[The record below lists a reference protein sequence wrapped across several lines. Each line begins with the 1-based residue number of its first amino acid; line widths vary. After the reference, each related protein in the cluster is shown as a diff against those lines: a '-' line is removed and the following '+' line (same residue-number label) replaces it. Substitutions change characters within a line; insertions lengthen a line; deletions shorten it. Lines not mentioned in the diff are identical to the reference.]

1 MMQSTV
7 KESAMVSPYLLF
19 FLIHGSQTGIGVL
32 RFQSSIIKGAEQD
45 AWVSVLVV
53 GLSLHILF
61 LMILHIIRNSSQGDI
76 ISFHTDTFGKIIG
89 GMLNLLLT
97 VYFFS
102 VGLIVVHTYIE
113 ILQIWVFDGIS
124 SWEFSLVICVLVY
137 YIVSAGFRSI
147 TGIAFWG
154 VIIPSFLLF
163 TIFYI
168 MRFAN
173 LTYIMP
179 FFNHDLK
186 DYLISAKESGFNYLG
201 FEAVL
206 VYFPFIKNGMKESKW
221 GHFALLY
228 TTILSLVLV
237 FVTFTFFSQG
247 KLAMLSWPTLTMIKV
262 IQFPFLERF
271 EFIFLFTWLLLIF
284 PVICI
289 NVWSSVRIVKKTFQK
304 LKATYVLIFVL
315 FGYFLF
321 NSNVVDT
328 VDEQRLNT
336 FVATSGL
343 ILIYIYIP
351 FLFII
356 SFIKSKIGKRKQSE
370 VAETEM

>member
-1 MMQSTV
+1 MQSKV

-32 RFQSSIIKGAEQD
+32 RFQSTIIKGAEQD
-45 AWVSVLVV
+45 AWVSVLGV

-89 GMLNLLLT
+89 SILNIILSL
-97 VYFFS
+97 YFLS
-102 VGLIVVHTYIE
+102 SGLIVVHSYIE
-113 ILQIWVFDGIS
+113 ILQIWVFDGIP
-124 SWEFSLVICVLVY
+124 SWEFSLVICVLLY
-137 YIVSAGFRSI
+137 YIVSGGFRLI

-154 VIIPSFLLF
+154 LIIPSFLWF
-163 TIFYI
+163 SIFYI

-173 LTYIMP
+173 LTFIMP
-179 FFNHDLK
+179 FFNHGLK
-186 DYLISAKESGFNYLG
+186 DYLLSAKESGFNYLG
-201 FEAVL
+201 FESVL

-221 GHFALLY
+221 GQFGLLY
-228 TTILSLVLV
+228 TTIITLLIV
-237 FVTFTFFSQG
+237 FVSFTFFSQG
-247 KLAMLSWPTLTMIKV
+247 KMAHLSWPTLSMIKV

-271 EFIFLFTWLLLIF
+271 EFIFLFTWLLVIF
-284 PVICI
+284 PVISI
-289 NVWSSVRIVKKTFQK
+289 NVWSSVRIFKKTFRR
-304 LKATYVLIFVL
+304 LKPTFVLIFIL
-315 FGYFLF
+315 FGYYLF

-328 VDEQRLNT
+328 VQEQRLNT
-336 FVATSGL
+336 LVSTSG
-343 ILIYIYIP
+343 IIFIYLYIP

-356 SFIKSKIGKRKQSE
+356 SFIKSKIGNRKTSE